1 MIYRYYR
8 KPTTFRAVNC
18 VRRLI
23 ENGRL
28 KPSEIVSIRG
38 SFSIQRW
45 YRLTIRTNTE
55 QLQFTGFSWFYHGSG
70 PLGLQ
75 QVLRWLLIPGVPPT
89 KRGKRTLSENLFKQ
103 AGNSVR

>member
-75 QVLRWLLIPGVPPT
+75 QVLRWLLIPEEVVLKVT
-89 KRGKRTLSENLFKQ
+89 DSEFHGDNHRP
-103 AGNSVR
+103 NSFYLL